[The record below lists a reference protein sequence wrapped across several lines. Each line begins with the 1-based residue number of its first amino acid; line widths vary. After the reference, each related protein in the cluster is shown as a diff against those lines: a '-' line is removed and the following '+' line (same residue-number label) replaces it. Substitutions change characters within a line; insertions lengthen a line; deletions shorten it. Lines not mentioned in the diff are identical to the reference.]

1 MLPQTAVGRYNEIA
15 MSVENTF
22 KRVAVIAHPDV
33 AQASEEAKK
42 VCAFLEEHGV
52 EAVHAFL
59 HDEELRE
66 QIKSGSIDLAITLGG
81 DGTVLRAGH
90 LCAPYDVPILAIN
103 YGRFGFLIEVGRDQ
117 WPETLPKLFNG
128 NFWYEQRMMLRTEQW
143 RRDSKLGEWDV
154 LNEVFVGRGELVRPV
169 HLVTSLDG
177 DYLTTYVADGLI
189 VSSATGSTAYALAAG
204 GPILPPEL
212 RNLLLIA
219 VAPHLSIDRAIVVA
233 EGATINIVVRTGH
246 DAVLNVDGRP
256 SVILEDGDSVTV
268 RASDYNVRLLRFQ
281 DPAYFYRQLFRFMD
295 QNPSAGI
302 AQ

>member
-1 MLPQTAVGRYNEIA
+1 M
-15 MSVENTF
+15 
-22 KRVAVIAHPDV
+22 
-33 AQASEEAKK
+33 
-42 VCAFLEEHGV
+42 
-52 EAVHAFL
+52 
-59 HDEELRE
+59 
-66 QIKSGSIDLAITLGG
+66 
-81 DGTVLRAGH
+81 
-90 LCAPYDVPILAIN
+90 PILAIN
-103 YGRFGFLIEVGRDQ
+103 FGRFGFLIEVGREQ
-117 WPETLPKLFNG
+117 WRETLPKLFNG

-189 VSSATGSTAYALAAG
+189 VASATGSTAYALAAG

-219 VAPHLSIDRAIVVA
+219 VAPHLSVDRAIVVA

-246 DAVLNVDGRP
+246 EAVLNVDGRP
-256 SVILEDGDSVTV
+256 SVILEDGDRVTV

-281 DPAYFYRQLFRFMD
+281 DPAYFYQQLFRFMD